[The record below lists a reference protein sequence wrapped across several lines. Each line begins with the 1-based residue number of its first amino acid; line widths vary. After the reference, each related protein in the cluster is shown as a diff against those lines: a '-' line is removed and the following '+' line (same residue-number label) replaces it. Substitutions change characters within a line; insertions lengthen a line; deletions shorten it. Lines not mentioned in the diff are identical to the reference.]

1 MSRYTTSVCPPP
13 SWIGPTYSSASM
25 RLVTQ
30 DLPGQNPCWHA
41 LTSSNR
47 YSLILLSTHRSMT
60 LEINGSRDIGLYFST
75 CSLSPFLNTGTM
87 FAIFYSYGSIPRRS
101 DLLNILQRDEAS
113 SRGSALRSLA
123 WISTGPVALL
133 TSRVSSMDWTSATL
147 SVRLVMTAS
156 SSSSQVVASIG
167 LNRWQILM

>member
-1 MSRYTTSVCPPP
+1 M
-13 SWIGPTYSSASM
+13 
-25 RLVTQ
+25 L
-30 DLPGQNPCWHA
+30 
-41 LTSSNR
+41 
-47 YSLILLSTHRSMT
+47 
-60 LEINGSRDIGLYFST
+60 
-75 CSLSPFLNTGTM
+75 
-87 FAIFYSYGSIPRRS
+87 AIFYSFGSIPRRS

-147 SVRLVMTAS
+147 SVRLVMTGS
-156 SSSSQVVASIG
+156 SSSSQVVASLG